1 MAAWT
6 EAQNKKLGW
15 FYFVVAVLTL
25 IIAFVIQPFADW
37 DIFAYVLAI
46 AVALLGVV
54 GLWQGL
60 TGKGNTRS
68 RSMTDAKQ
76 RQWAIFGLIAVTL
89 AVIFNILGSLNNWT
103 ASDILSVG
111 VWVAISGLFISQ
123 IRTLGKS

>member
-68 RSMTDAKQ
+68 RNMTDAKQ

-89 AVIFNILGSLNNWT
+89 AVIFNVLGSLSDWT
-103 ASDILSVG
+103 ASDILSIG
-111 VWVAISGLFISQ
+111 VWVSISGLFISQ

>member
-37 DIFAYVLAI
+37 DVFAYVLAI

-68 RSMTDAKQ
+68 RNMTDAKQ

-89 AVIFNILGSLNNWT
+89 AVIFNILGSFNDWT
-103 ASDILSVG
+103 ASDILSIG